1 MFCLKNMGNNSLSE
15 QLCNF
20 GFYAKEN
27 GLAKDVNEKDCTKPG
42 INEHENLAYCDE
54 HYQLV
59 VKS

>member
-1 MFCLKNMGNNSLSE
+1 MGNNTVND

-20 GFYAKEN
+20 GFKAEEM

-59 VKS
+59 VVKS

>member
-1 MFCLKNMGNNSLSE
+1 MQNNTGND

-20 GFYAKEN
+20 GFYTKEK
-27 GLAKDVNEKDCTKPG
+27 GLAKDVYEKDCTKPG
-42 INEHENLAYCDE
+42 INVHENLAYCDE